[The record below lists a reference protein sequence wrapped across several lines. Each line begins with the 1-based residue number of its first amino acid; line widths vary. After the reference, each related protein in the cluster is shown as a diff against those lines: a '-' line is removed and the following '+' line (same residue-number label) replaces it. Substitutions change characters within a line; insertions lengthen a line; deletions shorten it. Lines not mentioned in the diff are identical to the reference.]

1 VDWICLSHWIKRVT
15 WTNQTWTPLTTLSII
30 HRLIEVLSIM
40 IMNSRTSNYLYE
52 MTPIFSGLTI
62 GSCHPLWSYRL
73 NRIIRL
79 CNCVRT
85 KSNFRPKNDHD
96 FILFCCKLAI
106 RTKWSSYMLY
116 NYGLVLKKWNYIPFK
131 WTSRITLWMVL
142 KYRTFAESIRF
153 VDINSL

>member
-15 WTNQTWTPLTTLSII
+15 WTNQTWTPNTLNTLSIM

-116 NYGLVLKKWNYIPFK
+116 NYGLACPKKMKLYTIQMNFK
-131 WTSRITLWMVL
+131 NNTLNGPQV
-142 KYRTFAESIRF
+142 
-153 VDINSL
+153 

>member
-1 VDWICLSHWIKRVT
+1 VDWIYLSHWIKRVT
-15 WTNQTWTPLTTLSII
+15 WTNQT
-30 HRLIEVLSIM
+30 LIEVLSIM

-116 NYGLVLKKWNYIPFK
+116 NYGLACPKKMKLYTIQMNFK
-131 WTSRITLWMVL
+131 NNTLNGPQV
-142 KYRTFAESIRF
+142 
-153 VDINSL
+153 

>member
-1 VDWICLSHWIKRVT
+1 VDWICLSHRIKRVT

-116 NYGLVLKKWNYIPFK
+116 NYGLACPKKMKLYTIQMNFK
-131 WTSRITLWMVL
+131 NNTLNGPQV
-142 KYRTFAESIRF
+142 
-153 VDINSL
+153 